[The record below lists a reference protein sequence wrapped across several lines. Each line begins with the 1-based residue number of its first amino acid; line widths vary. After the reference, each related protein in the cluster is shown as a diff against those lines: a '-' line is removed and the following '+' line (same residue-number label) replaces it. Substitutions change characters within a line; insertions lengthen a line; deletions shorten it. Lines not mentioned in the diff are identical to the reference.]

1 MTTHNRTTQMRTRHR
16 GAQLLLAPLALFAL
30 AACGGDSS
38 SYPVD
43 PTPDQTPVQSATVQA
58 TPSLAFTPSR
68 VNLLVGGTVTV
79 AFGSVEHNLFFD
91 NAPAGAPENITA
103 PSANKSVT
111 LTVATKG
118 TYVYN
123 CHIHPGMSGR
133 VVVE

>member
-1 MTTHNRTTQMRTRHR
+1 MRTHHY
-16 GAQLLLAPLALFAL
+16 GARFLLAPLALIAL

-38 SYPVD
+38 GYTTG
-43 PTPDQTPVQSATVQA
+43 PTTTDQTPVQSATVQA
-58 TPSLAFTPSR
+58 TPSITFTPSR

-111 LTVATKG
+111 LTFATKG

-123 CHIHPGMSGR
+123 CHIHPGMTGT
-133 VVVE
+133 VVVQ